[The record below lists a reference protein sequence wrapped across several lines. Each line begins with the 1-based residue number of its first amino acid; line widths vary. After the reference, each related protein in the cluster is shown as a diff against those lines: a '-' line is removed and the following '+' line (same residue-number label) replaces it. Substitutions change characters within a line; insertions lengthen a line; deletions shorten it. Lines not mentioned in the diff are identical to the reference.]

1 MDITLHVGGREF
13 FQLSGKDVE
22 GDNEAL
28 TNDTINEVTS
38 DPQIATITANPT
50 NATMIAIDGIAVGQC
65 TIRINLTNADGVAAQ
80 PTVLNIT
87 VLAQDVV
94 EVDAAQ
100 IGAEGK
106 VGDPFP
112 GTATPI
118 VK

>member
-13 FQLSGKDVE
+13 FQLSGKDAE
-22 GDNEAL
+22 GDTEAL

-38 DPQIATITANPT
+38 DPQIATVTANPAD
-50 NATMIAIDGIAVGQC
+50 ATVVAIDGIAPGQC
-65 TIRINLTNADGVAAQ
+65 TITINLTNADGTQAA

-94 EVDAAQ
+94 EVDVAQ
-100 IGAEGK
+100 IGGEGK

-112 GTATPI
+112 T
-118 VK
+118 K